1 MNVNALF
8 IIFFF
13 FLISHILLDS
23 LSISF
28 VLCIPCMVFQLLA
41 SQQLWRLDES
51 KGECVNLFFFFFA
64 GSKRKMLPLCVL
76 RQYNKG
82 RNYALG
88 NSSYCP
94 QIDLFSSKQPNV
106 TYLKLFLLSI
116 FSNIIFTKKREI
128 KISSIILQ
136 HSIICKLLSQS
147 FQMTSQL
154 INIFFIFLGP
164 DMQLYSRRQQ
174 FTNTCK
180 EKGPILKCR
189 HKIMDKK
196 TIYKFKCGFMTKK
209 NNLKNKLANI
219 KLNIFHLLGYKN
231 VVEKNQKRKVTF

>member
-1 MNVNALF
+1 
-8 IIFFF
+8 
-13 FLISHILLDS
+13 
-23 LSISF
+23 
-28 VLCIPCMVFQLLA
+28 
-41 SQQLWRLDES
+41 
-51 KGECVNLFFFFFA
+51 
-64 GSKRKMLPLCVL
+64 MLPLCVL

-154 INIFFIFLGP
+154 INIFFIFLGLICSYTVGGSNS
-164 DMQLYSRRQQ
+164 Q
-174 FTNTCK
+174 
-180 EKGPILKCR
+180 I
-189 HKIMDKK
+189 HVKK
-196 TIYKFKCGFMTKK
+196 RDPYLNVG
-209 NNLKNKLANI
+209 I
-219 KLNIFHLLGYKN
+219 KLWIRKPYINLN
-231 VVEKNQKRKVTF
+231 VVL